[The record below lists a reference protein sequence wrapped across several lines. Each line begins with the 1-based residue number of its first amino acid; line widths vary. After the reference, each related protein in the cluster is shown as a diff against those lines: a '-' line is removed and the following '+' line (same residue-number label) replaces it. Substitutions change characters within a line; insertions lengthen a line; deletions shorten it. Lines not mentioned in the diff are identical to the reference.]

1 MQHYNKAKDNN
12 GGTMSDVEI
21 RNNKPEI
28 QARIKKEF
36 PPRKIKGKVD
46 MKKLSKALRMKLP
59 A

>member
-1 MQHYNKAKDNN
+1 MQHYNRPKDKK
-12 GGTMSDVEI
+12 GVDVSDLEA

-36 PPRKIKGKVD
+36 PPRKIKGKID
-46 MKKLSKALRMKLP
+46 MKKLSKALRMKPP